1 MKNKLKIGLMK
12 SQELAEWFNISYSTF
27 RKSKKQK
34 LEELKTYCDYEE
46 VFGGVNIKEIY
57 EEEYVKNRKKNYE
70 IIKSSFDKE
79 WNKNGIDT
87 CSNVTT
93 KIYGKHRNELTVKEN
108 TAYNY
113 VVNVRN
119 ELYGKPFSTLGSL
132 GSCMY
137 LWCRKDFDKD
147 NNIIVYTEFTDEE
160 QKIKKNLMKKYF
172 STDVEKEIIVSQ
184 MVNNGEIT
192 KEEAYDV
199 LCEMKNLTGTGFMAF
214 KSELEEKLG
223 CKVVRATLL
232 DKNENKINFIEDKD
246 ALMEDN
252 RI

>member
-1 MKNKLKIGLMK
+1 
-12 SQELAEWFNISYSTF
+12 
-27 RKSKKQK
+27 
-34 LEELKTYCDYEE
+34 
-46 VFGGVNIKEIY
+46 
-57 EEEYVKNRKKNYE
+57 
-70 IIKSSFDKE
+70 
-79 WNKNGIDT
+79 
-87 CSNVTT
+87 
-93 KIYGKHRNELTVKEN
+93 
-108 TAYNY
+108 
-113 VVNVRN
+113 
-119 ELYGKPFSTLGSL
+119 
-132 GSCMY
+132 MY
-137 LWCRKDFDKD
+137 LWCRKEFDKD

-199 LCEMKNLTGTGFMAF
+199 LCEMKNLTGAGFMAF

-252 RI
+252 RV